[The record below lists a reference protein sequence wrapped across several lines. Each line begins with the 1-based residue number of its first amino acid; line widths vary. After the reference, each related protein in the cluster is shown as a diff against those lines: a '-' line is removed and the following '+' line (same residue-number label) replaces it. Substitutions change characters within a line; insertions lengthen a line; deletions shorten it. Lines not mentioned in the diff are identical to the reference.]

1 MSKVK
6 ELQEYESLLEKAKAD
21 GKLTADGETTLNAL
35 KSGSFFKSRFLNN
48 ILQGA
53 TFNQSDEIAATVR
66 SALTPGLSYEDAFA
80 IEQAALEQSRTDAPI
95 KSTATQMLGA
105 IAPTVLTRGRNVS
118 TSVPGQILPGM
129 AYGAAYGFGASDNP
143 NLLSLDRAEDAAV
156 GGVAGGIAA
165 PATAL
170 ALKPIEALA
179 GNIKNL
185 VSTPKVLGQNQARK
199 LIKEALENDAQSVE
213 EAILYV
219 LNKNSTGKPYTL
231 ADLGPNTQA
240 LLDAANV
247 LPGEGKAT
255 AQAFLRQR
263 DKGILTRLTS
273 DLQNAFGSRAAFF
286 SEFKALQ
293 NSRLATGNKL
303 YNRAYRKSI
312 KITPELQELFKR
324 PSMSS
329 ALSRAF
335 KIAKEEG
342 VNLPNIKINA
352 QGQLVSGRNTRVK
365 TLPTQLLHYVKRG
378 LDDEIFTSKSPVSG
392 AGKDLVNAAKGTRIA
407 FLDVLDEQN
416 PAYKLARNYWSGKS
430 AVMDAMTLGKKFLG
444 EDSNILGDEILNMSL
459 SELEGF
465 RLGAMQGIL
474 DEIERG
480 AERTA
485 VQRLLRSPARVRL
498 LKMTFPQT
506 DDGAKAAEEFI
517 SRLNDEVI
525 MRETSKGILSG
536 SQTAMR
542 QAIVGTVKDASKKD
556 PIQGFT
562 QLVQQAISKDFKT
575 IADEQESTV
584 AAEIAK
590 VLVEQNPNKLN
601 TISKD
606 LTNKGLRKVLRTYA
620 PQVAPRLLNL
630 LINPSQI
637 SARTGTATSQGGFG
651 QAINLENLLP
661 QGQ

>member
-6 ELQEYESLLEKAKAD
+6 ELQEYEGLLEKAKSD
-21 GKLTADGETTLNAL
+21 GKLTEEGETTLNAL
-35 KSGSFFKSRFLNN
+35 KSGAFIKSPFINN

-53 TFNQSDEIAATVR
+53 TFNQSDEIAATLR
-66 SALTPGLSYEDAFA
+66 SALTDGLSYEDAFA

-95 KSTATQMLGA
+95 GSTATQMAGA
-105 IAPTVLTRGRNVS
+105 IAPTLLTRGRNIN
-118 TSVPGQILPGM
+118 TSVTGQILPGM
-129 AYGAAYGFGASDNP
+129 AFGAAYGAGASDNP
-143 NLLSLDRAEDAAV
+143 NLLSLDRAKDAAI
-156 GGVAGGIAA
+156 GGVAGGVAA
-165 PATAL
+165 PLTAL
-170 ALKPIEALA
+170 ALKPIEAVA

-213 EAILYV
+213 EAVLYV

-231 ADLGPNTQA
+231 ADLGPNSQA

-255 AQAFLRQR
+255 AQAFLKQR

-303 YNRAYRKSI
+303 YNRAYRKRI
-312 KITPELQELFKR
+312 KITPDLEELFKR

-342 VNLPNIKINA
+342 VNLPNIRINA
-352 QGQLVSGRNTRVK
+352 QGKLLSGKNTRVK
-365 TLPTQLLHYVKRG
+365 SLPTQLLHYVKRG
-378 LDDEIFTSKSPVSG
+378 LDDEIFTGKSPVSG

-416 PAYKLARNYWSGKS
+416 SAYKMARNYWSGKS
-430 AVMDAMTLGKKFLG
+430 AVMDAMTLGNKFLKQ
-444 EDSNILGDEILNMSL
+444 DHNILGDEIMNMSL

-474 DEIERG
+474 EEMEKG

-485 VQRLLRSPARVRL
+485 VQRLLRSPARLRL

-506 DDGAKAAEEFI
+506 EDGAVKAQQFI
-517 SRLNDEVI
+517 GRLNDEVI
-525 MRETSKGILSG
+525 MRETSKGVLSG

-542 QAIVGTVKDASKKD
+542 QAIVGTVKDASKRD

-562 QLVQQAISKDFKT
+562 QLIQQSISKDFKT
-575 IADEQESTV
+575 IADEQESSV
-584 AAEIAK
+584 ASEIAK
-590 VLVEQNPNKLN
+590 ILVEQNPDKLN
-601 TISKD
+601 AISKD
-606 LTNKGLRKVLRTYA
+606 LTNKGLRRVLRKYA

-637 SARTGTATSQGGFG
+637 AARAGTGTSQSGFG
-651 QAINLENLLP
+651 QALDLGNLL
-661 QGQ
+661 QQNQ

>member
-6 ELQEYESLLEKAKAD
+6 ELQEYENLLEQAKAD
-21 GKLTADGETTLNAL
+21 GKLTADGEATLNAM
-35 KSGSFFKSRFLNN
+35 KSGQFIKSPFINN
-48 ILQGA
+48 LLQGA
-53 TFNQSDEIAATVR
+53 TFNTSDEIAATLR
-66 SALTPGLSYEDAFA
+66 SAITPGLSYEDAFA
-80 IEQAALEQSRTDAPI
+80 IEQAGLEQSRTDAPI
-95 KSTATQMLGA
+95 GSTATQMAGA
-105 IAPTVLTRGRNVS
+105 VLPTILTRGRN
-118 TSVPGQILPGM
+118 TSVAGQILPGM
-129 AYGAAYGFGASDNP
+129 AYGAGYGAGASDDP
-143 NLLSLDRAEDAAV
+143 NLLSLNRAGDAAV
-156 GGVAGGIAA
+156 GGIAGGIAA

-170 ALKPIEALA
+170 ALKPAEAIA

-185 VSTPKVLGQNQARK
+185 VSGPRVLGQNQARK

-219 LNKNSTGKPYTL
+219 LNKNATGKPYTL
-231 ADLGPNTQA
+231 ADLGPNSQA

-247 LPGEGKAT
+247 LPGEGKAIT
-255 AQAFLRQR
+255 QSFLKQR

-293 NSRLATGNKL
+293 NSRLVTGNKL
-303 YNRAYRKSI
+303 YARAYRKNI

-342 VNLPNIKINA
+342 VNLPTIKVNA
-352 QGQLVSGRNTRVK
+352 RGQLVSGRNTRVK
-365 TLPTQLLHYVKRG
+365 SLPTQLLHFVKRG
-378 LDDEIFTSKSPVSG
+378 LDDEIFTGKSPVSG

-407 FLDVLDEQN
+407 FLDILDEQN
-416 PAYKLARNYWSGKS
+416 SAYKTARNYWSGKAS
-430 AVMDAMTLGKKFLG
+430 VMDAMTLGNDFLKQNH
-444 EDSNILGDEILNMSL
+444 NILGDEIFNMSL

-506 DDGAKAAEEFI
+506 EQGAANAEQFI
-517 SRLNDEVI
+517 NRLNDEVI
-525 MRETSKGILSG
+525 MRETSKGVISG

-542 QAIVGTVKDASKKD
+542 QAIVGSVKEAAKRD

-562 QLVQQAISKDFKT
+562 QLIQQSISKDFKT
-575 IADEQESTV
+575 IAEEQESTV
-584 AAEIAK
+584 AAEIARI
-590 VLVEQNPNKLN
+590 LVEQNPNKLN
-601 TISKD
+601 EISKD
-606 LTNKGLRKVLRTYA
+606 LTNKGLRKVLRTHLPKLA
-620 PQVAPRLLNL
+620 PNILNL

-637 SARTGTATSQGGFG
+637 AARTGTAATQSEFG
-651 QAINLENLLP
+651 QGIDLGNLL
-661 QGQ
+661 QQVQ

>member
-1 MSKVK
+1 M
-6 ELQEYESLLEKAKAD
+6 
-21 GKLTADGETTLNAL
+21 
-35 KSGSFFKSRFLNN
+35 
-48 ILQGA
+48 
-53 TFNQSDEIAATVR
+53 
-66 SALTPGLSYEDAFA
+66 
-80 IEQAALEQSRTDAPI
+80 
-95 KSTATQMLGA
+95 
-105 IAPTVLTRGRNVS
+105 
-118 TSVPGQILPGM
+118 
-129 AYGAAYGFGASDNP
+129 
-143 NLLSLDRAEDAAV
+143 
-156 GGVAGGIAA
+156 
-165 PATAL
+165 
-170 ALKPIEALA
+170 
-179 GNIKNL
+179 
-185 VSTPKVLGQNQARK
+185 
-199 LIKEALENDAQSVE
+199 
-213 EAILYV
+213 
-219 LNKNSTGKPYTL
+219 
-231 ADLGPNTQA
+231 
-240 LLDAANV
+240 
-247 LPGEGKAT
+247 
-255 AQAFLRQR
+255 
-263 DKGILTRLTS
+263 
-273 DLQNAFGSRAAFF
+273 
-286 SEFKALQ
+286 
-293 NSRLATGNKL
+293 
-303 YNRAYRKSI
+303 
-312 KITPELQELFKR
+312 
-324 PSMSS
+324 
-329 ALSRAF
+329 
-335 KIAKEEG
+335 
-342 VNLPNIKINA
+342 
-352 QGQLVSGRNTRVK
+352 
-365 TLPTQLLHYVKRG
+365 PTQLLHYVKRG

-430 AVMDAMTLGKKFLG
+430 AVMDAMTLGNQFLKQ
-444 EDSNILGDEILNMSL
+444 DSNILGDEILNMSL

-542 QAIVGTVKDASKKD
+542 QAIVGTVKDASKRD

-590 VLVEQNPNKLN
+590 VLVEQNPDKLN